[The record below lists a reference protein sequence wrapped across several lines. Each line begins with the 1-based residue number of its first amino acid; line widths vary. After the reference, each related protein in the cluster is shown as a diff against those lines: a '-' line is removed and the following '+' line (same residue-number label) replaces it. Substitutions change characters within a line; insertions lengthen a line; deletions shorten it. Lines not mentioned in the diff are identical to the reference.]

1 MKDIILNLLTTNTVV
16 GIVVG
21 AAVAW
26 LVKWLAGDGAK
37 WKQYEGYAVTAVRL
51 AEKAIPDDAPGA
63 GLRKL
68 DYALK
73 LFLEKYQAATGA
85 KVDLA
90 MEAKIESWIALVH
103 NALVESGAIKKETP
117 K

>member
-1 MKDIILNLLTTNTVV
+1 MKDIILNLLTTNTVI
-16 GIVVG
+16 GIVIG

-37 WKQYEGYAVTAVRL
+37 WKQYEGYAITAVRL
-51 AEKAIPDDAPGA
+51 AEKAIPDSAPGN

-68 DYALK
+68 DYALQQ
-73 LFLEKYQAATGA
+73 FLAKYQAATGTQ
-85 KVDLA
+85 VDAA

-103 NALVESGAIKKETP
+103 NALVESGALKKETS